1 MFLDRTDKAILRFLQ
16 KDSSVSNLQLSFAI
30 GLSPPACLKRVKR
43 LKKEGV
49 ISREVAL
56 INQEKLGPCLHIIM
70 NIEME
75 RDRLDLNKAFI
86 NKMKIAPEVKQCY
99 QVTGDTDF
107 ILLVTVADIQSYEAF
122 CKKEIYS
129 ETNMKNFRTHISMN
143 RVKFETSVL
152 IE

>member
-16 KDSSVSNLQLSFAI
+16 SDASVSNLQLSSAI

-56 INQEKLGPCLHIIM
+56 VDQEKLGACLHIIM

-75 RDRLDLNKAFI
+75 RDRLDLNRAFI
-86 NKMKIAPEVKQCY
+86 QKMKAASEVKQCY

-107 ILLVTVADIQSYEAF
+107 ILLVTVADIERYEAF
-122 CKKEIYS
+122 CKREIYS
-129 ETNMKNFRTHISMN
+129 EPNMKNFRTHISMN
-143 RVKFETSVL
+143 RVKFETSVV
-152 IE
+152 I

>member
-16 KDSSVSNLQLSFAI
+16 KDSSVSNLQLSSAI

>member
-16 KDSSVSNLQLSFAI
+16 KDSSVSNLQLSSAI

-75 RDRLDLNKAFI
+75 RDRIDLNKAFI

-107 ILLVTVADIQSYEAF
+107 ILLVTVAGIESYEAF